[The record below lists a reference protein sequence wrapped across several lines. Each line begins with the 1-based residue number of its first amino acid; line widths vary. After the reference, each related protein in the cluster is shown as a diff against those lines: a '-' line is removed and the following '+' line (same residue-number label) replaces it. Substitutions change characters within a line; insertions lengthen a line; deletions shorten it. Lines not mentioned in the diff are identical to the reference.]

1 MENIF
6 AKGGKTK
13 VKYDYIPQKAIDELS
28 YTIDKVTKGISGDKL
43 LSGVYVKSDAKSKT
57 KSGSNLT
64 AKILAMTDDEDKKEV
79 ILEKDVK
86 EFQKY
91 ISDKLITAFYLGL
104 PLAYDFKGDYSYG
117 GGVITMVVDDAK
129 RKTTQAIKNAKNKKF
144 EMGLK
149 YPQYD
154 FEKLLGKP
162 IIKDVFGKTM
172 TFNDG
177 TTEKYKY
184 RLWIWKDCVIGQTLG
199 SENSSRGFND
209 YTYGKEPTLIGG
221 YKSVQTSKE
230 SKLESIINFMAK
242 DKDGFVKDNNVLYNG
257 LGGANFE
264 TLETNKIKFAKGG
277 EMDSEDIVSV
287 YQFGK
292 EKDAD
297 DFFLMAD
304 KFTDYDVLRLSPFAI
319 QYVGGKE
326 GFEFLYDRAETYE
339 SNSLDLYAKGGR
351 LDVKRIKSKKFKTK
365 KEAEKRMNYLKTNPF
380 YDKNGKKIILRGIRI
395 EKEQDGYIVNASFL
409 KRDYRFAK
417 GGKTKRSKH
426 SLMQDRRR
434 VSSEPWEV
442 AYQKRKSKMEAGGT
456 LPTPFGQAGIVGET
470 GAMNEMELFAMG
482 GGLPQGVHQ
491 YYAQTYNPAY
501 PTPHGYAKGG
511 SIMSNRDAMEDF
523 INSFSKAESDKIEKS
538 AQYYSVTPITVLS
551 TLRKYYKVN
560 RFDDGSVKQIRIDL
574 FDEPS
579 ETQFKFSK
587 KYSKGEKFA
596 KGGMTDVERQS
607 MIDMGYT
614 QEQIKEVE
622 DNPRRGGRFAKG
634 GEVKSKLIKDLDEVR
649 NKFTDLKLKAD
660 LHTEKGVAKFR
671 KKAQP
676 LKNQER
682 KIEAK
687 LTAMEQEA
695 YILPFAKGGEVGGG
709 AFDLSLR
716 EKSAMYKYLDKGD
729 FTEEKFM
736 KMFDKNEPQT
746 ADIIYYWAESRGLNT
761 PQSRRLHK
769 SFMNLM
775 AKGGEI
781 QMSEVYNVNG
791 KDYLFSTP
799 IQNAKGT
806 YTGWD
811 AYEVVYDT
819 FDGEKHLNYTK
830 TKKGKSKY
838 FPNGVKRTEAED
850 YFAKGG
856 EVDYDFSYLI
866 DRLIDLG
873 DDDFVNWAEK
883 NNQNPYLLKYEL
895 IDRLTDYHGEEYA
908 KGGVLSLNKKL
919 KSYID
924 TLGKE
929 DLISMRNEL
938 GREID
943 KGILDESKYK
953 DELAYLNNRIGKNM
967 YAKGGKTQGYN
978 DKLDESLG
986 NTKGKRSTKEQNYK
1000 DRRNESE
1007 AMKKK
1012 GGKRKYSSVKTM
1024 DKSSRS
1030 KRKTP
1035 LTLAKEIRKE
1045 GEKWQDA
1052 VKRASAIIK
1061 KEAK

>member
-144 EMGLK
+144 ELGLK

-264 TLETNKIKFAKGG
+264 TLETNKIKYAKGG
-277 EMDSEDIVSV
+277 EMNSDDIVSV

-339 SNSLDLYAKGGR
+339 SNSLDLYAKGGKTKRSKHSIMQDRRRVSSEPWEVAYQKRKAKMEAGGTLPTPFGQAGLVGETGTMNEVDLFAMGGGLPQGVHQYYAQTYNPAYPTPHGYAKGGMTDVERQSMIDMGYSEEQIKEVEDNPRRGGRFAKGGEIQMSEVYNVNGKDYLFHTPLQNDKGTYTGWDAYEVVYDIKDGEKHLNYTKTKKGKSKYFPNGVKRTEAEDYFAKGGKTDGDTLGDFKKRLLELGDKEFVEYKEKQLKNRQDLYYAFQDRLKDVHKQTIVRKDDLPFEKGGEIDAFIMKFVKDAPASNLRVDSEQLTAKLKRGGKLANKMAKGGDVYDLRPSKEMIEKEIKQLQMHRPNALTDLERFRIDKKIRQNKEILKHRKSKMEAGGTLPTPFGQAGLVGETGTMNEIDLFAMGGGLPQGVHQYYGQTYNPAYPTPHGYAKGGR

-395 EKEQDGYIVNASFL
+395 EKEQDGYMVNASFL
-409 KRDYRFAK
+409 KRDY
-417 GGKTKRSKH
+417 
-426 SLMQDRRR
+426 
-434 VSSEPWEV
+434 
-442 AYQKRKSKMEAGGT
+442 
-456 LPTPFGQAGIVGET
+456 
-470 GAMNEMELFAMG
+470 
-482 GGLPQGVHQ
+482 
-491 YYAQTYNPAY
+491 
-501 PTPHGYAKGG
+501 
-511 SIMSNRDAMEDF
+511 
-523 INSFSKAESDKIEKS
+523 
-538 AQYYSVTPITVLS
+538 
-551 TLRKYYKVN
+551 
-560 RFDDGSVKQIRIDL
+560 
-574 FDEPS
+574 
-579 ETQFKFSK
+579 
-587 KYSKGEKFA
+587 KFA
-596 KGGMTDVERQS
+596 KGGSV
-607 MIDMGYT
+607 
-614 QEQIKEVE
+614 
-622 DNPRRGGRFAKG
+622 GGRYLISLDGRNDLWRGNDYDEAYDEFINQRSKYLYKMDVILIDTLNDETLDYYDAQEDREQDDDFAKG
-634 GEVKSKLIKDLDEVR
+634 GSVDDYITDTLNFHQKEVKAMKQKYRGHYYDTENEGFLPIDENLQRMTENGNDIDWEFDYKPFSKSNL
-649 NKFTDLKLKAD
+649 
-660 LHTEKGVAKFR
+660 
-671 KKAQP
+671 
-676 LKNQER
+676 
-682 KIEAK
+682 
-687 LTAMEQEA
+687 
-695 YILPFAKGGEVGGG
+695 
-709 AFDLSLR
+709 
-716 EKSAMYKYLDKGD
+716 
-729 FTEEKFM
+729 M
-736 KMFDKNEPQT
+736 KMVEKYPNATYID
-746 ADIIYYWAESRGLNT
+746 
-761 PQSRRLHK
+761 
-769 SFMNLM
+769 
-775 AKGGEI
+775 
-781 QMSEVYNVNG
+781 
-791 KDYLFSTP
+791 FSTR
-799 IQNAKGT
+799 
-806 YTGWD
+806 
-811 AYEVVYDT
+811 
-819 FDGEKHLNYTK
+819 LNSIESEY
-830 TKKGKSKY
+830 
-838 FPNGVKRTEAED
+838 
-850 YFAKGG
+850 
-856 EVDYDFSYLI
+856 
-866 DRLIDLG
+866 
-873 DDDFVNWAEK
+873 DDD
-883 NNQNPYLLKYEL
+883 
-895 IDRLTDYHGEEYA
+895 TDEMVSVSGYPLEYA
-908 KGGVLSLNKKL
+908 TASFKVSELKK
-919 KSYID
+919 
-924 TLGKE
+924 
-929 DLISMRNEL
+929 
-938 GREID
+938 
-943 KGILDESKYK
+943 
-953 DELAYLNNRIGKNM
+953 
-967 YAKGGKTQGYN
+967 YAKVTTIQ
-978 DKLDESLG
+978 
-986 NTKGKRSTKEQNYK
+986 
-1000 DRRNESE
+1000 
-1007 AMKKK
+1007 
-1012 GGKRKYSSVKTM
+1012 
-1024 DKSSRS
+1024 
-1030 KRKTP
+1030 
-1035 LTLAKEIRKE
+1035 
-1045 GEKWQDA
+1045 
-1052 VKRASAIIK
+1052 
-1061 KEAK
+1061 